1 MRPLLNRQAQRLPKA
16 AADVGIEALP
26 EAAGCK
32 NIEMAQDLIAKPFTL
47 WPIMGYGRGAFSAG
61 LIPLAQKT
69 R

>member
-26 EAAGCK
+26 EVVRCK
-32 NIEMAQDLIAKPFTL
+32 NIEIAQDLIAKPFTL
-47 WPIMGYGRGAFSAG
+47 WPIMGYGRGAFSAM